1 MKSSVGFFFLLI
13 FFIAVQLIYNVLVS
27 AVQQSESVMHTRSSL
42 FLSVLVRVL
51 QRNRTNRR
59 YRYTD

>member
-1 MKSSVGFFFLLI
+1 MPETLLTEFFFLLI

-42 FLSVLVRVL
+42 FLSVLVRVTGKASL
-51 QRNRTNRR
+51 RR
-59 YRYTD
+59 